1 MASWPDQRFILTRPA
16 SGYLINPALYLNIQ
30 AMKNKVADD
39 WVYIRP
45 DLPQV
50 LTPEQAT
57 RTVSVW
63 LLPKFSMLAL
73 FCLLEPLRVANR
85 FGRPLF
91 AWELLSTDGEPVTA
105 SNGVTLNVDG
115 ATQDLPRGEMLAVV
129 SSYEAEVAVGNTHL
143 AWLRRAAAH
152 GKLICGLE
160 TAAFVMARAG
170 VLTGH
175 RVALHWESVPAF
187 REEFPELEVTAA
199 RYVFDGARLTGSGGT
214 TSLDMMLDWLEQ
226 VHGAKLS
233 ASVARQLMHRR
244 QSAEPDETHGA
255 RRNKS
260 PTAVAKALAIM
271 EATVSSPLSL
281 TILGQ
286 RVGKSPRQLTRLF
299 RMHVGQSPQRHYL
312 TIRLDHA
319 HRILAESRL
328 SATETALATG
338 FDHLAHF
345 SRAYKARFGESP
357 RQTAQ
362 RGTRAAG

>member
-1 MASWPDQRFILTRPA
+1 MKEDAS
-16 SGYLINPALYLNIQ
+16 
-30 AMKNKVADD
+30 DD

-45 DLPQV
+45 DLPQR
-50 LTPEQAT
+50 LTYDQAA

-85 FGRPLF
+85 FGRALF
-91 AWELLSTDGEPVTA
+91 AWELLSVDGQPVTA
-105 SNGVTLNVDG
+105 SNGVTLSVDG
-115 ATQDLPRGEMLAVV
+115 ATDGLPRGEMLAVV
-129 SSYEAEVAVGNTHL
+129 SSYEAEVAVGDEHL
-143 AWLRRAAAH
+143 AWLRRVAAQ

-170 VLTGH
+170 VLAGH

-187 REEFPELEVTAA
+187 QEEFPGLEISPA

-226 VHGAKLS
+226 MHGTTLS

-244 QSAEPDETHGA
+244 QSAEPEPGEDATIQ
-255 RRNKS
+255 RNTS

-271 EATVSSPLSL
+271 EATVDSPLPL
-281 TILGQ
+281 ATLGQ

-299 RMHVGQSPQRHYL
+299 KTHVGQSPQRHYL

-319 HRILAESRL
+319 QRILAESRL
-328 SATETALATG
+328 SVTQTAVATG
-338 FDHLAHF
+338 FEHLAHF
-345 SRAYKARFGESP
+345 SRVYTARFGESP
-357 RQTAQ
+357 RQTAR
-362 RGTRAAG
+362 RGTRASPSG